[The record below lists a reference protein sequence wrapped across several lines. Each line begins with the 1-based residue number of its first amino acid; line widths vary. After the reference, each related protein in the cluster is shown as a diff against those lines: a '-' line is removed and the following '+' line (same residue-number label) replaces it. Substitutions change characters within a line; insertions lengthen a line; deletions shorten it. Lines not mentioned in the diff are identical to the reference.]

1 MDFCATIESH
11 EVFRR
16 FVKCLQSLARLGQ
29 DDIGFLVTKRALYLV
44 TENSSATCKALCT
57 FPATVFHTFEYT
69 VNTHSALVNST
80 QGCTVQNLDSSEC
93 VTLESAFRIKSKAL
107 TSIRWSETK
116 DHFCRITVRGIE
128 ASNKGLND
136 EGITVVRSRHKKD
149 LRMKLDIK
157 SESGIAKSYQLP
169 CLVPMGTARL
179 VRNILTPNNS
189 RSEVEEEKSTLIE
202 LAMGVRLLRTIIMDT
217 IDPRAEDF
225 MLVVRDNTVVF
236 KGVTLEIKDETGQ
249 LLNRPRSTSI
259 KVPMAKFSRFFGF
272 KGTQI
277 QLPLKPLR
285 VLVGLAAGLFL
296 GNGAM
301 RGGLADSLPQDSNM
315 STLDLDD
322 EPHQFEVELLSSNTG
337 AKTRIQNKCFHKDAN
352 SGEFQFM
359 FDFASKRRADPHR
372 ESMRIEHG
380 TGVSR
385 PPPLSA
391 AATTTTTTSYL
402 RNRSEDFIGSSSRSS
417 NNSFGKLIGRSFN
430 TPHGSENSFFTPE
443 ANGDSDLFAAENSA
457 GARKRSRTDENDRFV
472 SNKRL
477 PHTPTINSA
486 EPSSGSAASGAPAT
500 TNEDEENYFRHAR
513 DELPKLATLSH
524 RPHLY
529 HFDAHDP
536 APGPSIGWGEP
547 PKHANDNSDD
557 KNDPND
563 TGDNNYVEEDHDEE
577 EQEEKEETPAQLLS
591 TRPVLHDLG
600 NSGIGPTQQ
609 STFAKGIFD

>member
-1 MDFCATIESH
+1 VH
-11 EVFRR
+11 
-16 FVKCLQSLARLGQ
+16 
-29 DDIGFLVTKRALYLV
+29 
-44 TENSSATCKALCT
+44 
-57 FPATVFHTFEYT
+57 
-69 VNTHSALVNST
+69 
-80 QGCTVQNLDSSEC
+80 NLDSSEG

-116 DHFCRITVRGIE
+116 DHFCRITVKSIE
-128 ASNKGLND
+128 ASNKGSND
-136 EGITVVRSRHKKD
+136 EGITVVRSRHRKE

-179 VRNILTPNNS
+179 VRNILKPSNS
-189 RSEVEEEKSTLIE
+189 RTEGEGEENTLLE
-202 LAMGVRLLRTIIMDT
+202 LAMGIRLLRTIIMDT

-225 MLVVRDNTVVF
+225 ILVVRDSTVVF

-259 KVPMAKFSRFFGF
+259 KIPMAKFSRFFGF

-296 GNGAM
+296 GSGAM
-301 RGGLADSLPQDSNM
+301 RGGLADSLPQSSDM
-315 STLDLDD
+315 LTLDLDD

-337 AKTRIQNKCFHKDAN
+337 SKTRIQNKCFYKGAN
-352 SGEFQFM
+352 SGEFQFI
-359 FDFASKRRADPHR
+359 FDFASKRRSDPRR
-372 ESMRIEHG
+372 ESKRIEH
-380 TGVSR
+380 SMALNR
-385 PPPLSA
+385 PPLPSA
-391 AATTTTTTSYL
+391 TVTMTTSSL
-402 RNRSEDFIGSSSRSS
+402 RHQSDDFTGSSSRSS

-430 TPHGSENSFFTPE
+430 TPHGNENSFFTPE
-443 ANGDSDLFAAENSA
+443 ANGDSDHFTATNSA
-457 GARKRSRTDENDRFV
+457 GSRKRNRTDESDLFV
-472 SNKRL
+472 TNKRSS
-477 PHTPTINSA
+477 PNNTINSA
-486 EPSSGSAASGAPAT
+486 DPSAEPTASGAPIT
-500 TNEDEENYFRHAR
+500 TNEDEESYFRHAR

-529 HFDAHDP
+529 LFDTHDP
-536 APGPSIGWGEP
+536 ASGPSIGWGEP
-547 PKHANDNSDD
+547 PKRANDNSD

-563 TGDNNYVEEDHDEE
+563 NGDNNYVEEDREEE
-577 EQEEKEETPAQLLS
+577 EQEEEETPAQLLS